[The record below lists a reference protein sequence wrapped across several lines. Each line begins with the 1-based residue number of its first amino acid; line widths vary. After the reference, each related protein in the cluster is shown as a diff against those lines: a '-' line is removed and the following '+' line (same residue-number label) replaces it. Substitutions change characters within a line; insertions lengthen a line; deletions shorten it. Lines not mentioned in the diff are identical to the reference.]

1 MFSPEA
7 NLFLGEVVKKLGSC
21 VLAQVR
27 GWGKAQPQGPGRR
40 LTRLTTIVS

>member
-27 GWGKAQPQGPGRR
+27 GGGRPNLR
-40 LTRLTTIVS
+40 ALAEG